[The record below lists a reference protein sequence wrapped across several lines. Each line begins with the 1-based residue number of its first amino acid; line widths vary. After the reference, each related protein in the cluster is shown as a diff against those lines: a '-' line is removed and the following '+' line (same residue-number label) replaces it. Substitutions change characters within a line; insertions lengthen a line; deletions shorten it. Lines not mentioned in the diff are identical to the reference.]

1 MLNKKITYFFCSICL
16 LMTSIVYSQKS
27 IPYEL
32 VGTIK
37 LIDNSI
43 ISYKLSFSEFEDGSI
58 KGKSITDFAGEH
70 RTESALVGHI
80 DRDKNTITFSE
91 KSNLLTKSNVASEDF
106 CFVHVYNAKMKIKR
120 EQSIIQGHFYSR
132 YADGSKCIEGDIYL
146 VGDQMFLE
154 KMKDLSKKKLLP
166 KKQKKIIKDL
176 TAKSEEGMSRTVLT
190 EGQTL
195 TVRALN
201 DDIMIRLWD
210 DEHIDGDRI
219 SVYRDEKL
227 ILDNYAVKKAQ
238 KQLLI
243 PIIKDT
249 TEIRI
254 IATNEGRIP
263 PNSAKFAIVNSNI
276 NVPITI
282 RLNEG
287 KEAKFVVVKD

>member
-1 MLNKKITYFFCSICL
+1 MMNKKFSYFIFAICIL
-16 LMTSIVYSQKS
+16 ASTISAAQRS

-43 ISYKLSFSEFEDGSI
+43 ITYKLSFEEYEDGSI

-70 RTESALVGHI
+70 RTESLLEGHI
-80 DRDKNTITFSE
+80 DRQENTITFSE
-91 KSNLLTKSNVASEDF
+91 KSNLLTKSTVASEDF
-106 CFVHVYNAKMKIKR
+106 CFVHVYNAKMKIKK

-132 YADGSKCIEGDIYL
+132 YADGSKCIEGDIFL
-146 VGDQMFLE
+146 VGDEMFLE
-154 KMKDLSKKKLLP
+154 KMKGLSKKKLLP
-166 KKQKKIIKDL
+166 KKEKKIIKDL
-176 TAKSEEGMSRTVLT
+176 VTKSEESMSRTVLT

-238 KQLLI
+238 KQLLV
-243 PIIKDT
+243 PIVNDT

-276 NVPITI
+276 DVPITI
-282 RLNEG
+282 RLHKG

>member
-1 MLNKKITYFFCSICL
+1 MLHKNLSYFFTTICIL
-16 LMTSIVYSQKS
+16 TSSLAFSQKS

-43 ISYKLSFSEFEDGSI
+43 ISYKLSFEEYEDGSI

-70 RTESALVGHI
+70 RTESLLEGHI

-91 KSNLLTKSNVASEDF
+91 KSNLLTKSTVASENF

-132 YADGSKCIEGDIYL
+132 YSDGSKCIEGDVYL

-154 KMKDLSKKKLLP
+154 KMKSLSKKKLLP
-166 KKQKKIIKDL
+166 QKQKKVIKEL

-238 KQLLI
+238 KQLLV
-243 PIIKDT
+243 PIINDT

-276 NVPITI
+276 NVPITV

-287 KEAKFVVVKD
+287 KEAKFVVVKE

>member
-1 MLNKKITYFFCSICL
+1 MPNKIKTYIIFSLSCLISSI
-16 LMTSIVYSQKS
+16 SFAQKS

-32 VGTIK
+32 VGTIQ
-37 LIDNSI
+37 LIDKSI
-43 ISYKLSFSEFEDGSI
+43 ISYKLSFEEYEDGSI

-70 RTESALVGHI
+70 RTESVLEGYI
-80 DRDKNTITFSE
+80 NREKNTITFSE
-91 KSNLLTKSNVASEDF
+91 KSNLLTKSTVASEDF
-106 CFVHVYNAKMKIKR
+106 CFVHVYNAKMKIKK
-120 EQSIIQGHFYSR
+120 EKSIIQGHFYSR

-154 KMKDLSKKKLLP
+154 KMKGLSKKKLLP
-166 KKQKKIIKDL
+166 KEQKEMIKDL
-176 TAKSEEGMSRTVLT
+176 TKKSEEGMSRTILT

-210 DEHIDGDRI
+210 DEYIDGDRI

-227 ILDNYAVKKAQ
+227 ILDSYAVKKAQ

-254 IATNEGRIP
+254 IANNEGRIP